1 MTLNG
6 VMALVLR
13 YFSEIG
19 SIRGA
24 LRKVVEDV
32 VVKKTSRSLS
42 HLLMSFLFIRVT
54 FLSFFQRLLPSFLFL

>member
-6 VMALVLR
+6 EVAVILR

-24 LRKVVEDV
+24 LRKSGWRYPQ
-32 VVKKTSRSLS
+32 TFCNRSL
-42 HLLMSFLFIRVT
+42 
-54 FLSFFQRLLPSFLFL
+54 

>member
-32 VVKKTSRSLS
+32 VVKKKLHVRYLIS
-42 HLLMSFLFIRVT
+42 
-54 FLSFFQRLLPSFLFL
+54 